1 MTPSK
6 KIALVTDWYD
16 VYAGS
21 ERVEEQILNVFPEA
35 DVFSLVDHLP
45 DEIRGFLGGRK
56 VHTSFIQ
63 KLPFSKNHFRSYLFL
78 MPIAIEQ
85 FNLREYDLIISSSHA
100 VSKGVICG
108 PDQLHICYCH
118 TPMRYAWDMNKEYM
132 QRAGLNRGLK
142 KIAAQLLFHYLR
154 IWDAGS
160 ASRVN
165 LFLANSHFTARRIY
179 QTYHRQAEVIY
190 PPVDIEKFTF
200 YPKKKDYYFTAGRM
214 VAYKQTEAIVRAFS
228 QIPDRKLV
236 VAGDGPEMNKIQS
249 IAGNNIQ
256 FIGHVSSKEL
266 IPHMQ
271 EARAFI
277 FAAEE
282 DFGITPVEAQSCGT
296 PVIAYGRGGATET
309 IRGLKHE
316 SPTGHFFEEQTPAAI
331 LKAVKEFEENESKI
345 EYIVCHE
352 NAARFTQDNFK
363 KQFKEFV
370 KKNLDENQ
378 FQSPV

>member
-1 MTPSK
+1 
-6 KIALVTDWYD
+6 
-16 VYAGS
+16 
-21 ERVEEQILNVFPEA
+21 
-35 DVFSLVDHLP
+35 
-45 DEIRGFLGGRK
+45 
-56 VHTSFIQ
+56 
-63 KLPFSKNHFRSYLFL
+63 
-78 MPIAIEQ
+78 
-85 FNLREYDLIISSSHA
+85 
-100 VSKGVICG
+100 
-108 PDQLHICYCH
+108 
-118 TPMRYAWDMNKEYM
+118 M

-142 KIAAQLLFHYLR
+142 KIAVQLLFHYLR

-200 YPKKKDYYFTAGRM
+200 CPKKKDYYFTAGRM

-228 QIPDRKLV
+228 QMPDRKLV
-236 VAGDGPEMNKIQS
+236 VAGDGPEMSKIQS
-249 IAGNNIQ
+249 IAGYNIK

-345 EYIVCHE
+345 EYMVCHE

-370 KKNLDENQ
+370 KKYLDENQ
-378 FQSPV
+378 FQSPI

>member
-1 MTPSK
+1 MTAQK

-16 VYAGS
+16 VYSGS

-56 VHTSFIQ
+56 VNTSFIQ
-63 KLPFSKNHFRSYLFL
+63 NLPFSRNHFRSYLFL

-118 TPMRYAWDMNKEYM
+118 TPMRYTWDMNKEYM
-132 QRAGLNRGLK
+132 QRAGLNRGVK
-142 KIAAQLLFHYLR
+142 KLAAQLLFHYLR
-154 IWDAGS
+154 IWDTSS

-190 PPVDIEKFTF
+190 PPVNTERFTF
-200 YPKKKDYYFTAGRM
+200 CPNKKDYYFTAGRM
-214 VAYKQTEAIVRAFS
+214 VAYKQTEAIVRAFT
-228 QIPDRKLV
+228 QMPERKLI
-236 VAGDGPEMNKIQS
+236 VAGEGPEMKKIQS
-249 IAGNNIQ
+249 IAGQNIQ
-256 FIGHVSSKEL
+256 FVGHISSEKL
-266 IPHMQ
+266 ISFMQ

-309 IRGLKHE
+309 IRGLMFE
-316 SPTGHFFEEQTPAAI
+316 NPTGHFFEEQNPDSI
-331 LKAVKEFEENESKI
+331 QKAVAEFEENESKI
-345 EYIVCHE
+345 DYITCHE
-352 NAARFTQDNFK
+352 NAARFHQNNFK
-363 KQFKEFV
+363 DEFKEFV
-370 KKNLDENQ
+370 SNNMPDIKFSN
-378 FQSPV
+378 PI